1 MVNLSPADV
10 RKEGAAYDL
19 PIAIGILAA
28 TEQIQCTHPLE
39 SYMIMGEL
47 SLDGSVL
54 PIRGALPMAIKA
66 RELGFKGMIVPQA
79 NVSEAAVV
87 NNLDVYGVTSLSEV
101 IDFFTGKKLPLI
113 PQHYNLTLFISS

>member
-1 MVNLSPADV
+1 
-10 RKEGAAYDL
+10 
-19 PIAIGILAA
+19 
-28 TEQIQCTHPLE
+28 
-39 SYMIMGEL
+39 MIMGEL